1 MNRLAQAS
9 VLTAVI
15 GGVVMFIGLF
25 PDAMGIDNTPG
36 IGLAQVVT
44 TLTGLIIL
52 TTSAYVF
59 TYAMVHR
66 GREGTLS
73 QDIGVRM
80 GLSGLTF
87 AIAAGLADVLGF
99 GSHSLYGG
107 GVSMGRLQATGMI
120 IGFLIAAVGVLI
132 YGMRR

>member
-15 GGVVMFIGLF
+15 GSVVMFIGLF

-44 TLTGLIIL
+44 TLTGLILL

-66 GREGTLS
+66 GREVTLS

-107 GVSMGRLQATGMI
+107 GVSVGQLQATGMV
-120 IGFLIAAVGVLI
+120 IGFLIAALGVLI